1 MKRALGR
8 LVPVP
13 IRVGTLDDDFSFVVE
28 SFDDHLDIKLAVFC
42 VSDAESDVFEVTEDG
57 DAWCAMV
64 VGIHRLP
71 ISNKAR

>member
-1 MKRALGR
+1 M
-8 LVPVP
+8 
-13 IRVGTLDDDFSFVVE
+13 E